1 METHLLLSPNLPFD
15 RMLMVPHWSFIAQYL
30 LIPNLLYLGF
40 IMGIRSKITRS
51 FRYAYTYVVLVI
63 DLVIYLGFL
72 RWWFLDDLGRHLGI
86 ANGAQGL
93 RLTKSWTLGFICFE
107 CPFVSYL
114 KKTWFIIS
122 KFMDEDMNTN
132 ILLPHYVFFE
142 NAFISSNISFIF
154 LVIIELDYQ
163 TQQIASLFHFWK
175 CLLFKQYFI
184 HLFSYH
190 REMDH
195 QTQQRFIPWIS
206 SRLCLTWLGF
216 SWSNNNISFKE
227 ILK

>member
-1 METHLLLSPNLPFD
+1 MDSK
-15 RMLMVPHWSFIAQYL
+15 WSL
-30 LIPNLLYLGF
+30 
-40 IMGIRSKITRS
+40 RSKIDQI
-51 FRYAYTYVVLVI
+51 L
-63 DLVIYLGFL
+63 DLGF
-72 RWWFLDDLGRHLGI
+72 HLFWMSI
-86 ANGAQGL
+86 SVL
-93 RLTKSWTLGFICFE
+93 PE
-107 CPFVSYL
+107 
-114 KKTWFIIS
+114 KTWFIIS
-122 KFMDEDMNTN
+122 KFMDIN
-132 ILLPHYVFFE
+132 ILLPHYFFFE

-154 LVIIELDYQ
+154 SAIIEMDHQ
-163 TQQIASLFHFWK
+163 TQQIALLFHFWK

-190 REMDH
+190 REMDR